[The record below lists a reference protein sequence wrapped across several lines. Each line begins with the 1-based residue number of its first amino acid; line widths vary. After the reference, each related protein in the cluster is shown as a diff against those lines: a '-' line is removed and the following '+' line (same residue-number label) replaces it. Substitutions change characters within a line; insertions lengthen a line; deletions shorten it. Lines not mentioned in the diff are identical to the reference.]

1 GKIKKKDLDISI
13 VSQGDDNSYY
23 ENIPMNWVVIKIKDI
38 FSINTGLSYKKGD
51 LSINNKGVRI
61 IRGGN
66 IKPLEFSLLDNDYYI
81 DTQFISSEQVY
92 LKHNQLITPVS
103 TSLEHIGKFA
113 RIDKDYDGV
122 VAGGFIFQLTPFESS
137 EIISKFLLF
146 NLSSPLFY
154 KQLKAITK
162 LSGQALY
169 NIPKTTLSELLI
181 PLAPFEEQEL
191 ITQKVEKLFE
201 KVNQLWK

>member
-1 GKIKKKDLDISI
+1 
-13 VSQGDDNSYY
+13 
-23 ENIPMNWVVIKIKDI
+23 MNWVVIKIKDI
-38 FSINTGLSYKKGD
+38 FSMNTGLSYKKGD

-181 PLAPFEEQEL
+181 PLAPFEEQE
-191 ITQKVEKLFE
+191 
-201 KVNQLWK
+201 

>member
-1 GKIKKKDLDISI
+1 MVKLTTCYFCDYG
-13 VSQGDDNSYY
+13 SYY
-23 ENIPMNWVVIKIKDI
+23 GNKDETTSYPIYEIPE
-38 FSINTGLSYKKGD
+38 SINTGLSYKKGD
-51 LSINNKGVRI
+51 LSINKGVRI

>member
-1 GKIKKKDLDISI
+1 
-13 VSQGDDNSYY
+13 
-23 ENIPMNWVVIKIKDI
+23 MNWVVIKIKDI
-38 FSINTGLSYKKGD
+38 FSMNTGLSYKKGD

-92 LKHNQLITPVS
+92 LKHNQLITPVA

-122 VAGGFIFQLTPFESS
+122 WLVD
-137 EIISKFLLF
+137 LF
-146 NLSSPLFY
+146 SN
-154 KQLKAITK
+154 
-162 LSGQALY
+162 
-169 NIPKTTLSELLI
+169 
-181 PLAPFEEQEL
+181 
-191 ITQKVEKLFE
+191 
-201 KVNQLWK
+201 

>member
-1 GKIKKKDLDISI
+1 
-13 VSQGDDNSYY
+13 
-23 ENIPMNWVVIKIKDI
+23 NIPMNWVVIKIKDI

-51 LSINNKGVRI
+51 LSINKGVRI

-103 TSLEHIGKFA
+103 TSIEHIGKFA

-162 LSGQALY
+162 LSDQALY

>member
-1 GKIKKKDLDISI
+1 
-13 VSQGDDNSYY
+13 
-23 ENIPMNWVVIKIKDI
+23 MNWVVIKIKDI

-162 LSGQALY
+162 LSGQAL
-169 NIPKTTLSELLI
+169 
-181 PLAPFEEQEL
+181 
-191 ITQKVEKLFE
+191 
-201 KVNQLWK
+201 